1 VIPKFICLLNRGKR
15 LVLQGDGSN
24 SRKYIYAGDVADAF
38 DTILHKGVPGQ
49 IYNVDSDDEVSNL
62 ELCSKLLKIFK
73 LPYEREEDVEAW
85 VDRGQDRPFN
95 DKRYA
100 VDGRKLRELG
110 WRPKTAFE
118 KGLELTVDWYRNYG
132 ETWWGD
138 ISPALTPFP
147 VIEGRKLV
155 TDQHDELYAF
165 LQRLKAEMEARDV
178 IMRRTESTRSSRGKR
193 WVRRGVS
200 SLLLWH
206 HPK

>member
-1 VIPKFICLLNRGKR
+1 M
-15 LVLQGDGSN
+15 
-24 SRKYIYAGDVADAF
+24 
-38 DTILHKGVPGQ
+38 PGQ

-73 LPYEREEDVEAW
+73 LPHERTEDVEAW
-85 VDRGQDRPFN
+85 VERGQDRPFN

-110 WRPKTAFE
+110 WRPKTTFE
-118 KGLELTVDWYRNYG
+118 KGLEMTVDWYRRYG

-155 TDQHDELYAF
+155 TDQHEELYAF
-165 LQRLKAEMEARDV
+165 LQRLKAEMDARDV
-178 IMRRTESTRSSRGKR
+178 TMRRTESTRSSRGKR

-200 SLLLWH
+200 GLLLWH

>member
-1 VIPKFICLLNRGKR
+1 MIPKFTCLLNRGKR

-73 LPYEREEDVEAW
+73 LPCERKEDVEAW
-85 VDRGQDRPFN
+85 VERGQDRPFN

-110 WRPKTAFE
+110 WRPKTTFE
-118 KGLELTVDWYRNYG
+118 RGLELTVDWYQRYG

-165 LQRLKAEMEARDV
+165 LQRLKAEMDARDV
-178 IMRRTESTRSSRGKR
+178 IIRRTESTRSSRGKR

-200 SLLLWH
+200 GLLLWH

>member
-1 VIPKFICLLNRGKR
+1 MNRGRK

-38 DTILHKGVPGQ
+38 DTILHKGVLGQ

-62 ELCSKLLKIFK
+62 ELCFKLLKVFK
-73 LPYEREEDVEAW
+73 ISQETEGNLESWVE
-85 VDRGQDRPFN
+85 RGQDRPFN

-100 VDGRKLRELG
+100 VDGSKLRQLG
-110 WRPKTAFE
+110 WRPKTTFE
-118 KGLELTVDWYRNYG
+118 KGLEMTVDWYKKYG

-138 ISPALTPFP
+138 ISPALTSFP

-155 TDQHDELYAF
+155 TEQHDELYAF
-165 LQRLKAEMEARDV
+165 LQRLKAEMEARDM
-178 IMRRTESTRSSRGKR
+178 IMKRTESTRSSRGKR
-193 WVRRGVS
+193 WIRRGVS

-206 HPK
+206 QQN